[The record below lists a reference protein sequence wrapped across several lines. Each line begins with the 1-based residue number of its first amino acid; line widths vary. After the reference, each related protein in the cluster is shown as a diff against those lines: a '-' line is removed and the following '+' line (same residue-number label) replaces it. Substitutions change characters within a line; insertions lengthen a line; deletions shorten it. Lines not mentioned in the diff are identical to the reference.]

1 MAEKRDYYEVLGV
14 SRNASKDEV
23 KDAYRKL
30 AMQYHPDRN
39 KTPDAE
45 EKFKEISEAYA
56 VLSDDQKR
64 QQYDTLG
71 HVGFDQRYTTED
83 FVLNKIEF
91 FSLVLCVILDAI
103 EYAAAVLM
111 MPVIGDVFDVVGI
124 LFCLAIFRW
133 IGLISLVELVP
144 GADVLP
150 IFITTWLMW
159 YFLKKR
165 KIATHK
171 P

>member
-14 SRNASKDEV
+14 TKNASKEEI

-39 KTPDAE
+39 KAADAE
-45 EKFKEISEAYA
+45 EKFKDISEAYT

-64 QQYDTLG
+64 QRYDSLG
-71 HVGFDQRYTTED
+71 HSGFDQRYTAED
-83 FVLNKIEF
+83 FVLTKIEF
-91 FSLVLCVILDAI
+91 FSLVFCVILDVI

-124 LFCLAIFRW
+124 LFCLAIFRQSSP
-133 IGLISLVELVP
+133 SL
-144 GADVLP
+144 
-150 IFITTWLMW
+150 
-159 YFLKKR
+159 R
-165 KIATHK
+165 S
-171 P
+171 